1 MKTGTFCDAARPVQT
16 VNLLLISETQ
26 AKLAPYPLARLYG
39 ASGIHLA
46 RAPSGAIAWREADL
60 APAILTSGVIDSLL
74 REHLRLRLKRSHL
87 PGAGLPEKGQL
98 SASFPLARN
107 NPSPGWPGGKIYPVG
122 LLSTAERAHN
132 CRVRNRRWRRLMP
145 IKNLLGLTRLAKP
158 LTSEEGRRILE
169 RDQYRCQYCGLDA
182 MSSFENSLIM
192 TVDFL
197 QPRAQKGKKTPDNLV
212 TACRPCNVIKGHRVF
227 PV

>member
-1 MKTGTFCDAARPVQT
+1 
-16 VNLLLISETQ
+16 
-26 AKLAPYPLARLYG
+26 
-39 ASGIHLA
+39 
-46 RAPSGAIAWREADL
+46 
-60 APAILTSGVIDSLL
+60 
-74 REHLRLRLKRSHL
+74 
-87 PGAGLPEKGQL
+87 
-98 SASFPLARN
+98 
-107 NPSPGWPGGKIYPVG
+107 
-122 LLSTAERAHN
+122 
-132 CRVRNRRWRRLMP
+132 MP

-197 QPRAQKGKKTPDNLV
+197 QPRAQKGKKTPANLV

-227 PV
+227 PSLVEAKAYVLQRRAELQKDWEGNINRLRTHTATLSR